1 MANPGVLSDAD
12 REAKAARRSGWRFF
26 PYYVAAALAFVV
38 TVNVAMA
45 VTAVRTFPGLAAD
58 DVFDRSNA
66 YDQVLDEAAKQ
77 KALGWDVQGA
87 MEGGRYV
94 VVLKDRAGK
103 PIEGVRL
110 TALAERPVGNTANL
124 QLNFRAT
131 APGRYVADRALGLA
145 GQWEIRL
152 AAASGQLTY
161 RTTRRVVAP

>member
-1 MANPGVLSDAD
+1 MANPGAVSDAE
-12 REAKAARRSGWRFF
+12 REATAARRSGWRFF

-77 KALGWDVQGA
+77 NALGWDVQGGI
-87 MEGGRYV
+87 EGGRYV
-94 VVLKDRAGK
+94 VMLRDRTGK

-110 TALAERPVGNTANL
+110 TALAERPVGTAANL

-131 APGRYVADRALGLA
+131 TPGRYVADRDFGMA
-145 GQWEIRL
+145 GQWEVRL
-152 AAASGQLTY
+152 AAASGQVTY